1 MSKFFCGTVAC
12 TLGVKR
18 NTALIQNTVL
28 KSMRKKEI
36 EREREREK
44 KEGRREGGR
53 KEGGKEERRKERKT
67 DREKIGKGI
76 FKSCPHP
83 FEN

>member
-1 MSKFFCGTVAC
+1 M
-12 TLGVKR
+12 GVKR

-53 KEGGKEERRKERKT
+53 K
-67 DREKIGKGI
+67 REKEKEKRDVPLWHRRLRI
-76 FKSCPHP
+76 P
-83 FEN
+83 